1 MNKILIVSDIHGS
14 KRAGDLIKKLDI
26 QYNFK
31 KIVILGDFLY
41 NGPRNKVPTDY
52 NPNYLI
58 EVFNSLKDKIVAVRG
73 NCDADVDLMVLNFDI
88 PKQKELILEGTKF
101 YLTHGD
107 IESIY
112 NFEPKTNELLLKGHT
127 HLPVL
132 FKNEFGGILLN
143 PGSMTFPK
151 GELDKSFMILDENDV
166 ILYEFNY
173 DSSDNIEILR
183 TFSLNKEEY
192 LLKGAV
198 YER

>member
-14 KRAGDLIKKLDI
+14 KRAGDLIKSLDDK
-26 QYNFK
+26 YNFL

-58 EVFNSLKDKIVAVRG
+58 DVFNSLKDKIVAVRG

-88 PKQKELILEGTKF
+88 PKSHEFILKESKF

-107 IESIY
+107 VESIY
-112 NFEPKTNELLLKGHT
+112 NFEPKNNELILKGHT

-132 FKNEFGGILLN
+132 FKNEFGGVLLN

-151 GELDKSFMILDENDV
+151 GDLDKSFIILDDQDIV
-166 ILYEFNY
+166 LYEFMY
-173 DSSDNIEILR
+173 DSSDNIDILR
-183 TFSLNKEEY
+183 TFSLNKNEY
-192 LLKGAV
+192 LVKGAV